1 MGAIKVQKWA
11 ITEGRETGV
20 TTWSLVS
27 GVKIST
33 VMGRGILEAAELEWE
48 LRCKSELSL
57 QGRRVE

>member
-27 GVKIST
+27 QVKISY
-33 VMGRGILEAAELEWE
+33 GKRDPEGSGI
-48 LRCKSELSL
+48 
-57 QGRRVE
+57 